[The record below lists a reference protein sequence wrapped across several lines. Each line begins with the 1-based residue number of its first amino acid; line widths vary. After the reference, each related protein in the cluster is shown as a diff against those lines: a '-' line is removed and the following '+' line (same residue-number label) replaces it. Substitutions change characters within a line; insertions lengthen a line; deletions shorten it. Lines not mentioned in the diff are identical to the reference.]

1 MVDPLTYFS
10 ISASRG
16 SRISIISSDTPGSCD
31 DRMPCL
37 SPSKSITRGS
47 KRHYVGIISVC
58 EKLGDSRNNHRC
70 EDNFVVSAQAIFLCR
85 LLRPPHNKV
94 V

>member
-1 MVDPLTYFS
+1 MVEAHTYFS

-16 SRISIISSDTPGSCD
+16 SRISMISSDTPGSCD

-47 KRHYVGIISVC
+47 NRHYVEIMSVF
-58 EKLGDSRNNHRC
+58 EKLGDSRNNHRS
-70 EDNFVVSAQAIFLCR
+70 EDNFVVSA
-85 LLRPPHNKV
+85 
-94 V
+94 